1 MNQQLYQEIISEI
14 LAKKIVTKDEIHK
27 IKLQFCRKYNLD
39 KVPSDPDI
47 LSNVD
52 EKFYPVLESVL
63 RKKPDKIFHLHLI
76 EYQDQ
81 TETYPDYTSCRTV
94 ILFYGF
100 HPL

>member
-1 MNQQLYQEIISEI
+1 MDSQVYQEIISEI
-14 LAKKIVTKDEIHK
+14 LNKKIVTKDEIHK

-63 RKKPDKIFHLHLI
+63 RKKPVRTISGVAVVAVM
-76 EYQDQ
+76 
-81 TETYPDYTSCRTV
+81 TSPAECPHGKC
-94 ILFYGF
+94 IY
-100 HPL
+100 